1 MSKPYD
7 IIRWQDEVI
16 DQNGDIMQEGTL
28 HDEVNMNRMEG
39 GILESHLLATM
50 LLQQGIQQKQIL
62 ADLEREVGQVALT
75 NSETFPFNNS
85 IKTIAL
91 QKQRDNLNY
100 RVITEV
106 ISADGEVGNVIVT
119 DKQLNGFKIAFT
131 GSAKNVTI
139 KYYVQGGMYQ

>member
-62 ADLEREVGQVALT
+62 ADLEGEIEQVALT

>member
-1 MSKPYD
+1 MYD
-7 IIRWQDEVI
+7 KTNWQDEVI
-16 DQNGDIMQEGTL
+16 DQNGDIIQQGTPL
-28 HDEVNMNRMEG
+28 SARNMNNIEAG
-39 GILESHLLATM
+39 VYEANVLASM
-50 LLQQGIQQKQIL
+50 LAQQSLQQKRIL
-62 ADLEREVGQVALT
+62 SDIEGEIREITLT

-85 IKTIAL
+85 IQTIAL
-91 QKQRDNLNY
+91 QKQRDTLNY

-106 ISADGEVGNVIVT
+106 VSADGEVGEVRIT

>member
-1 MSKPYD
+1 MYD
-7 IIRWQDEVI
+7 KLHWKDEVR
-16 DQNGDIMQEGTL
+16 DQEGNLLQKGTPL
-28 HDEVNMNRMEG
+28 SAKNMNHIEDG
-39 GILESHLLATM
+39 VLEANLLSAM
-50 LLQQGIQQKQIL
+50 LSQYNMQLGRIL
-62 ADLEREVGQVALT
+62 ADLEGEIGQVALT

>member
-7 IIRWQDEVI
+7 IIRWQDEVL

-62 ADLEREVGQVALT
+62 ADLEGEIGQVALT

>member
-62 ADLEREVGQVALT
+62 ADLEGEIGEITLK